1 VNSTNERQSRRK
13 AFEMI
18 GPAQLRLRLE
28 HRRAEFS
35 NDYAREAEVW
45 LLEKDA
51 ETTAVDLKRFKII
64 RLWAIIAGVAGIV
77 AATASLI
84 AAWPVIRDWIK

>member
-1 VNSTNERQSRRK
+1 MDGERQSWRK

-35 NDYAREAEVW
+35 DEYAREAEIW

-51 ETTAVDLKRFKII
+51 QNTAIELKRFQII
-64 RLWAIIAGVAGIV
+64 RRWTVIAGFAGSV
-77 AATASLI
+77 AAIASLI
-84 AAWPVIRDWIK
+84 AAWPVIKEWIK

>member
-1 VNSTNERQSRRK
+1 MTEERQSWRK

-28 HRRAEFS
+28 HRRPEFS
-35 NDYAREAEVW
+35 NEYAREAEVW

-51 ETTAVDLKRFKII
+51 ENTAIEVKRFQII
-64 RLWAIIAGVAGIV
+64 RRWTIIAGVAG
-77 AATASLI
+77 S
-84 AAWPVIRDWIK
+84 WQ

>member
-1 VNSTNERQSRRK
+1 MDERQNWRK

-28 HRRAEFS
+28 HRRNEFAP
-35 NDYAREAEVW
+35 DYAREAEVW

-51 ETTAVDLKRFKII
+51 QAAAIELRRF
-64 RLWAIIAGVAGIV
+64 RTLQRWSVVAGIAGIV
-77 AATASLI
+77 AAAAALI
-84 AAWPVIRDWIK
+84 AAWPVIRDWMR

>member
-1 VNSTNERQSRRK
+1 MTDERQNWRK

-35 NDYAREAEVW
+35 NEYAREAEVW

-51 ETTAVDLKRFKII
+51 ENTVVEVKRFLII
-64 RLWAIIAGVAGIV
+64 RRWTIIAGVAGSV
-77 AATASLI
+77 AAIASLI
-84 AAWPVIRDWIK
+84 AAWPVIKEWIK

>member
-1 VNSTNERQSRRK
+1 MGERQSWRK

-28 HRRAEFS
+28 HRRTELAPH
-35 NDYAREAEVW
+35 YARAEIW

-51 ETTAVDLKRFKII
+51 EAAAAERKRFQTI
-64 RLWAIIAGVAGIV
+64 RRWTVIAAVASVLAAI
-77 AATASLI
+77 AAWI
-84 AAWPVIRDWIK
+84 AAWPVIKEWIR